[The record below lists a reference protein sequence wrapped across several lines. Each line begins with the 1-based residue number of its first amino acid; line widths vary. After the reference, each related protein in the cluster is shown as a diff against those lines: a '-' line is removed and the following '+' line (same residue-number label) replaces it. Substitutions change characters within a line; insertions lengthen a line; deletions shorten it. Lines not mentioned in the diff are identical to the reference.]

1 MKCRCAEVRAPFAT
15 TVEGRGERMKI
26 SIIGSGWVG
35 TAIGRGLSE
44 LGNDVIFHDI
54 IDKDLPNFTK
64 DINHA
69 VENSDVSFICV
80 PTPTNDNGEIDL
92 NYVKEASKNIGEAL
106 TNKNGYHLVVVKSTV
121 VPGTTE
127 KVVIPIIEKYSGK
140 SAREEEIGVC
150 MNPEFLTE
158 ISGTWSTDEGMKK
171 DFFTEDRIV
180 IGEYDKKSG
189 DILEEFYKPLNKPIF
204 RVGLRTA
211 ELIKYVSNCMLATK
225 ISYWNEIFL
234 ICKELGIDSQIV
246 ADVVGLDPRIGKYGT
261 VHGKAFGGKC
271 LPKDLKAFISF
282 AKKYRNVRLL
292 KAVDEINEEM
302 KEEYGVRERE

>member
-1 MKCRCAEVRAPFAT
+1 MIFY
-15 TVEGRGERMKI
+15 
-26 SIIGSGWVG
+26 
-35 TAIGRGLSE
+35 
-44 LGNDVIFHDI
+44 DVV
-54 IDKDLPNFTK
+54 DKNLPNFIFTK

-69 VENSDVSFICV
+69 IESTNISFICV
-80 PTPTNDNGEIDL
+80 PTPTTPEEIDL
-92 NYVKEASKNIGEAL
+92 SYIKEATKNIGIAL
-106 TNKNGYHLVVVKSTV
+106 SKKDEYHLVVVKSTV
-121 VPGTTE
+121 VSGTTE
-127 KVVIPIIEKYSGK
+127 DVVIPILEKYSGK
-140 SAREEEIGVC
+140 KAGSEIGTC

-158 ISGTWSTDEGMKK
+158 ISGSWSKDKSTKK

-189 DILEEFYKPLNKPIF
+189 DSLENLYKPLNKPIF
-204 RVGLRTA
+204 RTDLKTA
-211 ELIKYVSNCMLATK
+211 ELIKYASNCMLAAK

-234 ICKELGIDSQIV
+234 ICKELGIDSQEVANIV
-246 ADVVGLDPRIGKYGT
+246 SLDPRIGKYGT

-302 KEEYGVRERE
+302 KEKYGVRE